1 MIKSKF
7 LVLLILI
14 TSCGGGGGGSSPEPI
29 APPAP
34 AALNFTYDALTT
46 LADYESFSITVSP
59 QNLQSGETVTLSL
72 VDPSSALLFP
82 NIENTTLSARAP
94 FTYSETTASFSLKLL
109 SSLNREVTK
118 SISILYSK

>member
-1 MIKSKF
+1 MIKLKF

-46 LADYESFSITVSP
+46 QTDSELKQESIITT
-59 QNLQSGETVTLSL
+59 QS
-72 VDPSSALLFP
+72 F
-82 NIENTTLSARAP
+82 
-94 FTYSETTASFSLKLL
+94 
-109 SSLNREVTK
+109 
-118 SISILYSK
+118 ISKK